1 MSLKE
6 MSFAKKE
13 EIRNKM
19 LEFRKEA
26 EAGNRATFK
35 RMTKAERFKVGRQWD
50 EDDVAFNESHGKITL
65 TVNEVLPVI
74 LDVSGT
80 QTANPNDFTVKNIK
94 GGTRKVAEILSAT
107 SKNVMDK
114 SDGEGE
120 KSQAFEDGVSTARG
134 FVGLTIKYD
143 DDPLNGDFDFSKID
157 PFMVLP
163 DAACTTYDYNEDKNG
178 AKYII
183 VDDWVDKDKV
193 KATYPGSKAELD
205 SANFNIIGGSRFG
218 AIMNFMFSGFQRFE
232 LKDDYR
238 DTDSLDPEEPQHTR
252 KEKHNFRVSTYWWR
266 EYKKGVYVQRLD
278 DPLSYLALTK
288 PKDIADAKKI
298 AETNERIRVI
308 EKDRNENPL
317 VVAVLNMTVM
327 VGDVLVDHVEDPF
340 NGMNLFPIA
349 RYSPYFDNGY
359 EMSIVENLIGPQ
371 KMLNFSVSS
380 IANQLKQL
388 ANSGWIVDKGSQLKL
403 DELAEHGNEDGFIAS
418 KKDYGNLQKIQ
429 PNAYDTGSDAQAQRM
444 VQYMRDTSQVRLQE
458 RPGGGKE
465 SGKAKEIEELQ
476 GLKVQGVPFRNW
488 KWTLTIIGRVLIGL
502 IRNTEVFSEDEILAI
517 VEDEDL
523 IDEDM
528 LARARQMVIQEFKA
542 AGEQIPQPPNPQEI
556 SAIELD
562 TMANDMK
569 RARKLG
575 LETEEPSQEEQAAVV
590 QAAILKDQALFQ
602 EFQARVDQQAV
613 PIAKDM
619 MMKEIKNMQR
629 GRYGIKIDVSPQ
641 SATEREKNANKTFI
655 LNRALLD
662 GGQPGVGREHLI
674 RGFDVKNAEEI
685 IANPPQVAQGAA

>member
-1 MSLKE
+1 MSLKGLT
-6 MSFAKKE
+6 FAKKE
-13 EIRNKM
+13 ETRNKM

-80 QTANPNDFTVKNIK
+80 QTSNPNDFTVKNVK
-94 GGTRKVAEILSAT
+94 GGTRKAAEILSSTA
-107 SKNVMDK
+107 KNVIDK

-120 KSQAFEDGVSTARG
+120 KSQTFEDGVSTARG
-134 FVGLTIKYD
+134 FVGLAIKYD
-143 DDPLNGDFDFSKID
+143 NDPLNGDFDFRKID

-163 DAACTTYDYNEDKNG
+163 DPACTCYDYNEDKNG

-183 VDDWVDKDKV
+183 VDDWIDKDKV

-218 AIMNFMFSGFQRFE
+218 AIMNFMFSGFRRFE

-238 DTDSLDPEEPQHTR
+238 DSDALDPEEPQHTR

-288 PKDIADAKKI
+288 AKDITDAKKI
-298 AETNERIRVI
+298 AETNDRIRVI

-388 ANSGWIVDKGSQLKL
+388 ANSGWLIDKGSQLQ
-403 DELAEHGNEDGFIAS
+403 EEWIAEHGNEDGIVIN
-418 KKDYGNLQKIQ
+418 KKNYGNAQKIT
-429 PNAYDTGSDAQAQRM
+429 PNPYDSGSDAQAQRM
-444 VQYMRDTSQVRLQE
+444 VQYMRDVSQVRLQE

-502 IRNTEVFSEDEILAI
+502 IRNTEVFSKDEIRAI

-528 LARARQMVIQEFKA
+528 LARARQIVIQTLQE
-542 AGEQIPQPPNPQEI
+542 AGETIPEPPNPQQI
-556 SAIELD
+556 SAEILQ
-562 TMANDMK
+562 TAANEITL
-569 RARKLG
+569 ARKLG
-575 LETEEPSQEEQAAVV
+575 QETEIPTPEEQQMLV
-590 QAAILKDQALFQ
+590 QAAILEDQALFQ
-602 EFQARVDQQAV
+602 EFQAQVDQHAI
-613 PIAKDM
+613 PIAQGM
-619 MMKEIKNMQR
+619 MMEEIKNMQR

-662 GGQPGVGREHLI
+662 GGQPGVGREQLI

-685 IANPPQVAQGAA
+685 IANPPQVVGAA